1 MTTFKKIALISS
13 LFFSFQSF
21 ALLNLDSPAAL
32 VQKAALSRSDL
43 RDVILTLGQQ
53 VPEMRDQ
60 DTFESYFFILDQL
73 DTNARDFNLDD
84 IYPGAVKSLGKQM
97 SLFSIKWVDLS
108 LMPSNKLSYYMKW
121 LEIDSYTN
129 LLATT
134 NYLLLTIN
142 KTDVS
147 RLQVLATNIDAILVT
162 AMPMIEARPD
172 LVLGY
177 RDMISNVAITVLQ
190 TNNLSDSDK
199 DFWFSKIY
207 TTTGLNLYLDLVQK
221 QIYAID
227 STNTELFQ
235 KSYLNLKQ
243 SFEKIKKLSDSQPS
257 WIKEKTM
264 DMSIELIKKSFEFN
278 LTLDQSQIDFILSQF
293 TTKYLQSLSSVLT
306 FMPPNLLTGN
316 AGNLEKLTASL
327 LPLLTKNNL
336 TIEATQLNL
345 SIGKVLATLKI
356 NALKREGTY
365 KLTDKVGRI
374 WNFTLL
380 QTTATDFAATL
391 SDSSLVVFKNFLSI
405 KYDIKS
411 QLFTAARSQF
421 QSDTSLSNPVIQF
434 KFKNDQIIIIDPF
447 ATSGADLLTGPLT
460 EKVQNFS
467 FANVST
473 DHFSDS
479 YHGDIKFIKSD
490 KKTKVD
496 LIIQSSGDSLTGM
509 LRDSVGTIYNFN
521 SGTLN
526 NDGSVIL
533 NTGLFASTS
542 WAQFRGKI
550 LNGKIEGIVII
561 AGRGIST
568 NQFTLTTG
576 N

>member
-1 MTTFKKIALISS
+1 MTTFKKIALISL

-73 DTNARDFNLDD
+73 DMNARDFNLDD

-108 LMPSNKLSYYMKW
+108 LMPANKLSYYMKW
-121 LEIDSYTN
+121 LDIDSYTN

-142 KTDVS
+142 KTDIS
-147 RLQVLATNIDAILVT
+147 RLQVLATNIDSILT
-162 AMPMIEARPD
+162 NAMPMIEVRPD

-190 TNNLSDSDK
+190 TKNLSDADK

-227 STNTELFQ
+227 STSTDLFQ

-243 SFEKIKKLSDSQPS
+243 SFEKIKNLSDSQPS

-278 LTLDQSQIDFILSQF
+278 LILDQSQIDFILPQF

-306 FMPPNLLTGN
+306 FMPPNLLTSN

-365 KLTDKVGRI
+365 KLTDKMGRT

-447 ATSGADLLTGPLT
+447 ATSGADLLTGPLA

-467 FANVST
+467 FLNIST

-479 YHGDIKFIKSD
+479 YHGEIKFLKSD
-490 KKTKVD
+490 AKTKVD

-526 NDGSVIL
+526 TDGSVIL
-533 NTGLFASTS
+533 NTGLFPSTS
-542 WAQFRGKI
+542 WAQVRGKI
-550 LNGKIEGIVII
+550 MNGQIEGVVII

-568 NQFTLTTG
+568 NKFTLTTG